1 MGSTFKLI
9 KICVLGDIG
18 SGKSL
23 VAKQFGYPIF
33 NADKEVS
40 QIYKHSKICFNKLRK
55 KLPKYIKSY
64 PINKIELSKAILAKK
79 KNLKVVI
86 KIVHPLVR
94 KKMNLFIKKNINSK
108 IVVMDIP
115 LIVENK
121 LYKKSDIL
129 VFIQAK
135 KTDINLRLKK
145 RKNYNKQLI
154 NNLRK
159 IQTPL
164 LIKKKLSKYIIKNNF
179 KLSSIKKRVKI
190 IKTAILNERNNF
202 RY

>member
-1 MGSTFKLI
+1 MIRIGI
-9 KICVLGDIG
+9 LGDIG
-18 SGKSL
+18 SGKSYI
-23 VAKQFGYPIF
+23 ANSFGYPVF

-64 PINKIELSKAILAKK
+64 PINKIELSKAILADK

-94 KKMNLFIKKNINSK
+94 KKMNLFIKKNKNKKMI
-108 IVVMDIP
+108 VMDIP

-121 LYKKSDIL
+121 LYNKSDIL
-129 VFIQAK
+129 VYIQAK
-135 KTDINLRLKK
+135 KKDINERLKK
-145 RKNYNKQLI
+145 RKNYNKQII

-159 IQTPL
+159 IQKPL
-164 LIKKKLSKYIIKNNF
+164 SFKKKISKYIIENNF
-179 KLSSIKKRVKI
+179 KLSSIKKRVKT

-202 RY
+202 RH

>member
-1 MGSTFKLI
+1 MIRIGI
-9 KICVLGDIG
+9 LGDIG
-18 SGKSL
+18 SGKSYI
-23 VAKQFGYPIF
+23 AKKFGYPVF
-33 NADKEVS
+33 NADKEVN

-64 PINKIELSKAILAKK
+64 PINKIELSKAILDSK
-79 KNLKVVI
+79 KNLKVVV

-94 KKMNLFIKKNINSK
+94 KKMNLFIKKNKNKKMI
-108 IVVMDIP
+108 IMDIP

-121 LYKKSDIL
+121 LYKKRDIL
-129 VFIQAK
+129 VFIKAK

-159 IQTPL
+159 IQKPL

>member
-1 MGSTFKLI
+1 MIRIGI
-9 KICVLGDIG
+9 LGDIG
-18 SGKSL
+18 SGKSYI
-23 VAKQFGYPIF
+23 ANSFGYPVF

-64 PINKIELSKAILAKK
+64 PINKIELSKAILANK

-86 KIVHPLVR
+86 NIVHPLVR
-94 KKMNLFIKKNINSK
+94 KKMNLFIKKNIKSK

-121 LYKKSDIL
+121 LYKEIDIL

-135 KTDINLRLKK
+135 KADINLRLKK

-159 IQTPL
+159 IQKPL
-164 LIKKKLSKYIIKNNF
+164 SAKKKLSKYIIKNNF

-190 IKTAILNERNNF
+190 IKKAILNERNNF

>member
-1 MGSTFKLI
+1 M
-9 KICVLGDIG
+9 
-18 SGKSL
+18 
-23 VAKQFGYPIF
+23 
-33 NADKEVS
+33 
-40 QIYKHSKICFNKLRK
+40 
-55 KLPKYIKSY
+55 
-64 PINKIELSKAILAKK
+64 AKK

-135 KTDINLRLKK
+135 KTDINLRSKK

-154 NNLRK
+154 INLRK

-190 IKTAILNERNNF
+190 IKKAILNERNNF